1 MRKSK
6 KRVELILTIIT
17 GVLFVAATVLFFLIP
32 TLDNAFEPHPAGLS
46 PYNPLDLFVAGIMAL
61 VSFNFA
67 STKYIIIFGVGAAII
82 ALMLVWLIFII
93 VKKKPIKLVFW
104 FILLV
109 MVAASA
115 FMVSGL
121 VMATCRT
128 VTVYGKGVLDQT
140 VFDDLRKFY
149 DPDPNGTFNGYVLDA
164 SKYKDAV
171 TANGYNV
178 ATVVIPAAVIFHTDI
193 RVLAWIALSCIG
205 LVGLFGVLIPVFG
218 IIATV
223 KKEKVLTYEETEEQR
238 AAREAREAE
247 EKARQ
252 EREAQYVAYVE
263 YAAGK
268 EAREKEYRELCA
280 AHGIKIEDED
290 EAYYKEMSKLP
301 VFKGEIVDEDEA
313 YYKRLAKE
321 LGVLN
326 GSVTPSDDEE
336 YYKQLAKELPVLQ
349 EQNLSEEETDEEYV
363 ARLSKELPALQEQ
376 NLSEGET
383 DEEYIA
389 RLSKELPA
397 LKAQVLESPEDHE
410 KYVARLSKELP
421 LFKNGQNL
429 ETDEQRVARLAK
441 ELPILNQVEE
451 KGESDDEYRARLAK
465 ELPILNQKEEPK
477 KEDYHDS
484 LAKEL
489 ALFRL
494 IDASREAEIGKY
506 YRDIIKELNETDQ
519 LREAENEE
527 LAENLRRSVKIKR
540 DYYKKM
546 KAQLPLLNRETM
558 GDDE

>member
-17 GVLFVAATVLFFLIP
+17 AVFFIAATVLFFLIP
-32 TLDNAFEPHPAGLS
+32 TLDNAFDPHPAGLA

-67 STKYIIIFGVGAAII
+67 STKYILIFAVGALII
-82 ALMLVWLIFII
+82 VLLLVWLIFII
-93 VKKKPIKLVFW
+93 AKKKPVKLVFW
-104 FILLV
+104 FLV
-109 MVAASA
+109 LIMVAAAS

-164 SKYKDAV
+164 RVYKEAIE
-171 TANGYNV
+171 ANGYNV
-178 ATVVIPAAVIFHTDI
+178 ATVVISAAVIFHTDI
-193 RVLAWIALSCIG
+193 RILAWVVLGCIG
-205 LVGLFGVLIPVFG
+205 LVGLFGVLIPIFG

-223 KKEKVLTYEETEEQR
+223 KKEKVLSYEETEEQR

-280 AHGIKIEDED
+280 AHGIKIEDES

-301 VFKGEIVDEDEA
+301 VFKGEVVDEDEE

-326 GSVTPSDDEE
+326 GSVVPSDDEA
-336 YYKQLAKELPVLQ
+336 YYKQLKKELPALQ
-349 EQNLSEEETDEEYV
+349 EQNLGEETDEEYV
-363 ARLSKELPALQEQ
+363 RRLSKELPALQEQ

-383 DEEYIA
+383 EEEYIA

-421 LFKNGQNL
+421 LFKNGQHL
-429 ETDEQRVARLAK
+429 ETEEERVARLSK
-441 ELPILNQVEE
+441 ELPILHQEEE
-451 KGESDDEYRARLAK
+451 KGESEDEYRARLAK
-465 ELPILNQKEEPK
+465 ELPILNQKEQPK

-484 LAKEL
+484 LTKEL

-494 IDASREAEIGKY
+494 IDASREAEIGRY
-506 YRDIIKELNETDQ
+506 YRDIIKELNATDQ
-519 LREAENEE
+519 LREAEDEE
-527 LAENLRRSVKIKR
+527 LAENLRRSVRIKR
-540 DYYKKM
+540 EYYKKM

>member
-17 GVLFVAATVLFFLIP
+17 AVFFIAATVLFFLIP
-32 TLDNAFEPHPAGLS
+32 TLDNAFDPHPAGLA

-67 STKYIIIFGVGAAII
+67 STKYIIIFAVGALII
-82 ALMLVWLIFII
+82 VLLLVWLIFII
-93 VKKKPIKLVFW
+93 AKKKPVKLVFW
-104 FILLV
+104 FLV
-109 MVAASA
+109 LIMVAASA

-164 SKYKDAV
+164 RVYKDAI

-193 RVLAWIALSCIG
+193 RIMAWVVLGCIG
-205 LVGLFGVLIPVFG
+205 LIGLFGVLIPVFG

-223 KKEKVLTYEETEEQR
+223 KKEKVLSYEETEEQR

-252 EREAQYVAYVE
+252 DREAQYVAYVE

-280 AHGIKIEDED
+280 AHGIKVEEEDES
-290 EAYYKEMSKLP
+290 EAYYKELSKLP
-301 VFKGEIVDEDEA
+301 VFTGEVVDEDEE

-326 GSVTPSDDEE
+326 GSVTSDDDDA
-336 YYKQLAKELPVLQ
+336 YYKQLKKELPALQ
-349 EQNLSEEETDEEYV
+349 EQNLGDETDDEYV
-363 ARLSKELPALQEQ
+363 RRLSKELPALQEQ

-410 KYVARLSKELP
+410 RYVAKLSKELP

-429 ETDEQRVARLAK
+429 ETEEERV
-441 ELPILNQVEE
+441 
-451 KGESDDEYRARLAK
+451 ARLAK

-477 KEDYHDS
+477 VEEKEEEEDYHDS

-494 IDASREAEIGKY
+494 IDASREAEIGRY
-506 YRDIIKELNETDQ
+506 YRDIIKELNATDQ
-519 LREAENEE
+519 LREAEDEE
-527 LAENLRRSVKIKR
+527 LAENLRRSVRIKR